1 MVSTGLVPV
10 LITTFLASAVEA
22 VEMVAIVVGVGATR
36 GWRSTIFGAVSGF
49 ATLAVVVLIL
59 GVALSQIPIGP
70 LRLVIG
76 FLLLVFGLQWF
87 RKGIVRVAA
96 QGFAGMA
103 AAGPGEADEEWK
115 GPGVDWTAW
124 FLAWKGVML
133 EGLEIAIIVV
143 SFGVAAN
150 NLGAAAVGG
159 VSALAIFLAAG
170 FLLQRP
176 LRMIPRSFLQLIVG
190 TLLTSFGTFW
200 AVEGLGVDWPASDGA
215 IVVLIAVYA
224 VTALLYIARQRRGTT
239 ALRVAA

>member
-1 MVSTGLVPV
+1 MASTGLLPV

-36 GWRSTIFGAVSGF
+36 GWRSTIFGVISGF
-49 ATLAVVVLIL
+49 ATLAVVVSIL
-59 GVALSQIPIGP
+59 GVALSRIPIGP

-96 QGFAGMA
+96 HGFAGMA
-103 AAGPGEADEEWK
+103 AANLETDEEWK
-115 GPGVDWTAW
+115 GSGVDWTAW
-124 FLAWKGVML
+124 FLAWKGVVL

-150 NLGAAAVGG
+150 NIGIAVVGG
-159 VSALAIFLAAG
+159 ASALVIFLAAG
-170 FLLQRP
+170 FLLQGP
-176 LRMIPRSFLQLIVG
+176 LRLIPRSFLQLIVG

-215 IVVLIAVYA
+215 IVILIAVYA
-224 VTALLYIARQRRGTT
+224 VTALLFIARQRRETT

>member
-1 MVSTGLVPV
+1 MISTGLVPV
-10 LITTFLASAVEA
+10 FITTFLASAVEA

-49 ATLAVVVLIL
+49 ATLAVLVVIL
-59 GVALSQIPIGP
+59 GAALSRIPIGP

-96 QGFAGMA
+96 HGFAGMA
-103 AAGPGEADEEWK
+103 AAGPEASDEWK

-150 NLGAAAVGG
+150 NIGIAAFGGA
-159 VSALAIFLAAG
+159 SALVIFLAAG
-170 FLLQRP
+170 FLLQGP
-176 LRMIPRSFLQLIVG
+176 LRLIPRSFLQLIVG

-215 IVVLIAVYA
+215 IVALIAVYA
-224 VTALLYIARQRRGTT
+224 ITALLYIARQRRGAA

>member
-1 MVSTGLVPV
+1 
-10 LITTFLASAVEA
+10 
-22 VEMVAIVVGVGATR
+22 
-36 GWRSTIFGAVSGF
+36 
-49 ATLAVVVLIL
+49 
-59 GVALSQIPIGP
+59 
-70 LRLVIG
+70 
-76 FLLLVFGLQWF
+76 VFGLQWF

-96 QGFAGMA
+96 QGLAGMA
-103 AAGPGEADEEWK
+103 ATGPGESDEEWK

-124 FLAWKGVML
+124 FLSWKGVML

-224 VTALLYIARQRRGTT
+224 VTALLYIARQRRG
-239 ALRVAA
+239 AASLRVAA